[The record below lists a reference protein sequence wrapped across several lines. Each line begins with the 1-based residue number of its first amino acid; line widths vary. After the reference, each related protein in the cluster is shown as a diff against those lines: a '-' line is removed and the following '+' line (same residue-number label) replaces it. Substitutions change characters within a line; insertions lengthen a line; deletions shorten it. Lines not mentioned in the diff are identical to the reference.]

1 MSYFGY
7 FSMYGVRG
15 YLSRKQNNKN
25 SKTQP
30 KKINYYLYNF
40 NIAIGAPLIDPYIN
54 GTTTDQFSLP
64 KTLK

>member
-7 FSMYGVRG
+7 FSLYGGAGWGIYRG
-15 YLSRKQNNKN
+15 NKNNKN
-25 SKTQP
+25 SEQK
-30 KKINYYLYNF
+30 NYYLYNF